1 MKTEIDSSTQAGDS
15 RSELEHPGDSP
26 EKTPEE
32 SSWQSKLE
40 KQLEMDTDMIAASA
54 APHSI
59 AIFCMKEIGE
69 EKRWGEVDG
78 ILNAGVL
85 W

>member
-15 RSELEHPGDSP
+15 RSEEHPGDSP

-40 KQLEMDTDMIAASA
+40 KQLEMDTDMIAASGSSFYC
-54 APHSI
+54 H
-59 AIFCMKEIGE
+59 IFYE
-69 EKRWGEVDG
+69 RDWRRDG
-78 ILNAGVL
+78 RSGRNI
-85 W
+85 